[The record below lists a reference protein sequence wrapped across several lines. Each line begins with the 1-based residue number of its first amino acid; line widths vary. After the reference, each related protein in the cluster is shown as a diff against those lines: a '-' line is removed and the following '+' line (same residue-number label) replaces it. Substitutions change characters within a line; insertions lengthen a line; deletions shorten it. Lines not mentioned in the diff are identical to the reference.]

1 MESGKKDFEKIIV
14 VKTKVIGVSTNI
26 FVSTFHFSH
35 PKYRAAL
42 YKRFPALACSPSTD
56 DSASA
61 ASGATNVSADEKS
74 TVA

>member
-1 MESGKKDFEKIIV
+1 MTNSTHPIIL
-14 VKTKVIGVSTNI
+14 N
-26 FVSTFHFSH
+26 FHFSH

-42 YKRFPALACSPSTD
+42 YKRFPGLACSPGAD